1 MANAETVSP
10 LPGSAGMGRRMYSDP
25 RPPSQGGSRPSSRV
39 GFQVSESPRPHS
51 RQGSG
56 GRVPHP
62 PGQSPDRTVSPVR
75 ERPLSVRS
83 LREKTE
89 MADFLTPMVKSAV
102 RRWKRFHEQ
111 RVREKYLQR
120 KSEKKLQVDVVR
132 EEKKRLARRIP
143 VDTLALEWLN
153 DNHITVDARAYLL
166 DKLLPTLILGI
177 EKLLM
182 EAEKRGLAESN
193 EADPNFNPINFL
205 GQYLMRNNPR
215 YSNFPE
221 ASPYIRGL
229 REVTEEL
236 KKHVFSFEDNKLAK
250 IKADARR
257 RREEQERQSR
267 MRNEERQ
274 QRSARLRQNYQE
286 WLIDDDGMIELQVLQ
301 TAVRSFADVVEG
313 LPDDVR
319 KAAQVS
325 ELFIKEKTST
335 EKVGADDFV
344 QYLKKYITNMS
355 PTLFNELMG
364 HLQRCAAAYRR
375 AAILEARR
383 EILIRLFDACDRAGV
398 GSIDRHRVLGLF
410 DNFWDNSQ
418 WAVKRYLRNPRK
430 WPVVELDEVTDELDS
445 ISEDSF
451 VRSLPGTPAAG
462 SIAKGLDRKPATA
475 EKKPEPK
482 PSDEV
487 PTEVSSEDVISATG
501 EKLNIGGASEDVTEA
516 LEKVLEED
524 KAAEEQK
531 IEEQL
536 PEETKADEKEPTVP
550 AETAES
556 VKDTAE
562 EAKPE
567 GQAEKPADV
576 EEVKAI
582 DQTAEPSADQEKEQ
596 AAETTEE
603 SAEQVVEAV
612 GQVVEPS
619 TELAEEPSAKP
630 VDEPSAKPIDETSA
644 KPVDEPSEKPVDEPS
659 AKPDDEPSAKPDEEP
674 STKPV
679 EEPSAMP
686 VEEPSSKP
694 VEEPSSKPVE
704 EPATDSASQ
713 EGEPMVEPS
722 AKPVEGA
729 SAEQATAQE
738 PNEPAPAAAE
748 AVSESVGAEP
758 TGAVPEPAAT
768 EATKAEEQKVEE
780 TPEIVKPAAG
790 EKETVAETS
799 PGSEKQGVTFHRDTV
814 ETTGKSDH
822 SSIKSPTKTP
832 TSHRCGS
839 VATSIFDENLLNS
852 SQFVQ
857 IVEAFLGE
865 SPPEEV
871 VQQLLKYLGEGYI
884 ETEEEKYLRLQKSR
898 REAQSAKRKL
908 MLEQLFEKWDNDGS
922 GYLDLEEL
930 HSVMSKFKENME
942 AKIMQKAKTIMMKEE
957 YDNRLSKREF
967 KAYIEA
973 VCSML
978 PGGEDNFDPLIEFL
992 MTSIERS
999 YEERIRG
1006 QARKKWLNM
1015 IISSAETSGASLQ
1028 PVYKCVFNSLF
1039 KDAEQH
1045 GRGKRISANIGML
1058 EHNDSS
1064 PARGP
1069 TCLRYVAST
1078 PDDAHFML
1086 NKILFRDMKGISF
1099 TSVDT
1104 GKPIHVPRVQNHGNI
1119 MFWNPDRSEEKYKKL
1134 SIDEYDPTRDRQG
1147 SFIVIPLKDHRKRV
1161 FGVLGVDTLNDPQEK
1176 SIFITHEISFFQG
1189 VAKAFSSA
1197 HQYVDIRK
1205 KTLRITESALAWI
1218 HRRSPHV
1225 LEINVYI
1232 VEPDE
1237 KEVNAAIRRR
1247 RISGKSKKIQGY
1259 LNEEAAK
1266 QIEDIVLRRMMTTD
1280 RHGNITTHE
1289 NPSKLERKENLFRDY
1304 LFKCVDNSD
1313 TVSADAYGQRHTA
1326 FPLRDPDGRAVALI
1340 DLSIG
1345 ELKQLPGH
1353 ENKEVQRMLKL
1364 LQSAH
1369 KEVSME
1375 SEGGDRTI
1383 VLEAEKG
1390 SEESRID
1397 IMFDRIMLTDLRET
1411 VGKLNSRAFA
1421 ELKSYKD
1428 PPKVIHDILVS
1439 VLTLFYQDKS
1449 EEGELESWNTC
1460 KQFVNQEL
1468 IRKIEEFDPTAS
1480 DTITAVSKISSRLKE
1495 VPHGAVAKHGS
1506 LPAQNLYNWAFV
1518 CLSLLEH
1525 TSKMQET
1532 HKPSILT
1539 PPPSAENYDG
1549 GAIEM

>member
-1 MANAETVSP
+1 MANVETVSP
-10 LPGSAGMGRRMYSDP
+10 LPGSAGMGRRTYSDP
-25 RPPSQGGSRPSSRV
+25 RPPSRGNSRPSSRV
-39 GFQVSESPRPHS
+39 GFQVAESPRPHS

-62 PGQSPDRTVSPVR
+62 PGRSSDGTVSPVR
-75 ERPLSVRS
+75 ERPPSVRS

-89 MADFLTPMVKSAV
+89 MADFLMPMVKSAV

-111 RVREKYLQR
+111 RVRERYLQM
-120 KSEKKLQVDVVR
+120 KEEKKLHVETVR
-132 EEKKRLARRIP
+132 EEKQRLARRIP

-153 DNHITVDARAYLL
+153 DNHVTVDARAYLL

-182 EAEKRGLAESN
+182 EAEKRGLTESN
-193 EADPNFNPINFL
+193 QANPNFNPINFL
-205 GQYLMRNNPR
+205 AQYLMRNNPR

-236 KKHVFSFEDNKLAK
+236 KKHVFSFEDNRLAK

-257 RREEQERQSR
+257 RREEQERQAR
-267 MRNEERQ
+267 LRNQERQ

-286 WLIDDDGMIELQVLQ
+286 WLIDDDGLIEMQVLQ
-301 TAVRSFADVVEG
+301 TTVQSFAEVLEG
-313 LPDDVR
+313 LPDDDQ
-319 KAAQVS
+319 KAAELS
-325 ELFIKEKTST
+325 EMFIKKEAST

-344 QYLKKYITNMS
+344 QYLKQYITNMT
-355 PTLFNELMG
+355 PRLFNELLV

-383 EILIRLFDACDRAGV
+383 DILTKLFDICDRAGV
-398 GSIDRHRVLGLF
+398 GVIDRHRVLGLF
-410 DNFWDNSQ
+410 EHFWDNSP

-430 WPVVELDEVTDELDS
+430 WPVVELDEVSDELDS
-445 ISEDSF
+445 ISEDSM
-451 VRSLPGTPAAG
+451 VRSVPSTPAPS
-462 SIAKGLDRKPATA
+462 SIAKGLDQKPPTP
-475 EKKPEPK
+475 EGKKPEQQAPEEA
-482 PSDEV
+482 PA
-487 PTEVSSEDVISATG
+487 EVSSEDVISATG
-501 EKLNIGGASEDVTEA
+501 EILNIGGPSEEGTEA
-516 LEKVLEED
+516 LEKVPEEEEG
-524 KAAEEQK
+524 AAEKQ
-531 IEEQL
+531 EEEKFTDETKAEEKE
-536 PEETKADEKEPTVP
+536 PVVDTEAAESAGETVEETKPEVQAEEPIA
-550 AETAES
+550 AEG
-556 VKDTAE
+556 E
-562 EAKPE
+562 EAK
-567 GQAEKPADV
+567 AV
-576 EEVKAI
+576 
-582 DQTAEPSADQEKEQ
+582 DQTAEPSADQKEDQ
-596 AAETTEE
+596 PAETKEEAAEQVAEAVQQADEPVEEPSADHVEEPSAGPVAE
-603 SAEQVVEAV
+603 SAEQKAEPEA
-612 GQVVEPS
+612 
-619 TELAEEPSAKP
+619 
-630 VDEPSAKPIDETSA
+630 
-644 KPVDEPSEKPVDEPS
+644 
-659 AKPDDEPSAKPDEEP
+659 EP

-679 EEPSAMP
+679 EEPPTESVEEPPTKPVDESAEQETEP
-686 VEEPSSKP
+686 VAEPSTKAVEEPSA
-694 VEEPSSKPVE
+694 VQ
-704 EPATDSASQ
+704 EPAT
-713 EGEPMVEPS
+713 E
-722 AKPVEGA
+722 
-729 SAEQATAQE
+729 QE
-738 PNEPAPAAAE
+738 PAEPA
-748 AVSESVGAEP
+748 SESVPAEEP
-758 TGAVPEPAAT
+758 TVDAAAAPAEVVDTSAT
-768 EATKAEEQKVEE
+768 EAVKSEEQVAEGPQIIKSEPAEEKEAAPE
-780 TPEIVKPAAG
+780 TGPEG
-790 EKETVAETS
+790 
-799 PGSEKQGVTFHRDTV
+799 EKQGVTFHRDTA

-839 VATSIFDENLLNS
+839 VATSIFDENVLNC

-871 VQQLLKYLGEGYI
+871 VQQLLKYLEEGYI

-922 GYLDLEEL
+922 GYLDLEEI

-942 AKIMQKAKTIMMKEE
+942 AKIMQKAKMIMMKEE

-967 KAYIEA
+967 KTYIEA

-978 PGGEDNFDPLIEFL
+978 PGGEDNFDPLVEFL

-1015 IISSAETSGASLQ
+1015 IMSSAETSGASLQ
-1028 PVYKCVFNSLF
+1028 PVFKCVFNSLF

-1045 GRGKRISANIGML
+1045 GRGKRISANIAML
-1058 EHNDSS
+1058 ERNDSY

-1086 NKILFRDMKGISF
+1086 NKVLYRDMKGISF
-1099 TSVDT
+1099 TAVDT

-1119 MFWNPDRSEEKYKKL
+1119 MFWNPDRSEE
-1134 SIDEYDPTRDRQG
+1134 DRQG

-1161 FGVLGVDTLNDPQEK
+1161 FGVLGIDTLNDPQEK

-1189 VAKAFSSA
+1189 VAKAFSTA

-1247 RISGKSKKIQGY
+1247 RVTGKSKKIQSY
-1259 LNEEAAK
+1259 QSEESTK
-1266 QIEDIVLRRMMTTD
+1266 QMEDIVLRRMMTTD
-1280 RHGNITTHE
+1280 RHGNITIHE

-1313 TVSADAYGQRHTA
+1313 TVTADAYGQRHTA

-1364 LQSAH
+1364 LQAAH

-1411 VGKLNSRAFA
+1411 VGKLNTRAFA

-1439 VLTLFYQDKS
+1439 VLTLFYQDKAD
-1449 EEGELESWNTC
+1449 EGDLESWNTC

-1468 IRKIEEFDPTAS
+1468 IRKIEDFDPTAS
-1480 DTITAVSKISSRLKE
+1480 DTVSAVSKISSRLKD

-1525 TSKMQET
+1525 TSKMQES
-1532 HKPSILT
+1532 HKPSIVT
-1539 PPPSAENYDG
+1539 PPASADNYEG
-1549 GAIEM
+1549 GAVEM